1 MTYKDQTF
9 CEYYKECNDGDNCSR
24 ALTPE
29 EHAKAIKWWG
39 NEDAPIM
46 VFVEKPDCFKIKE
59 NKYETKKYCK
69 KSRN

>member
-46 VFVEKPDCFKIKE
+46 VFVEKTRLF
-59 NKYETKKYCK
+59 
-69 KSRN
+69 